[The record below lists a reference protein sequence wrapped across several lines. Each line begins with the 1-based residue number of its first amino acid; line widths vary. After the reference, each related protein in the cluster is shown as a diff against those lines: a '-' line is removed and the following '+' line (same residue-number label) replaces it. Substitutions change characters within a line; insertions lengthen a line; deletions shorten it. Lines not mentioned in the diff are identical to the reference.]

1 MTYYLEEILDS
12 LKKIDGLDAQ
22 VRYLEAVVKN
32 NDDKSA
38 ETVINELLK
47 VYKHMQLIIKGE
59 EKQDLCDSLAIMN
72 KESNLRLAVRNKFDE
87 LLEQTKYPSPEI
99 KEARYLI
106 AREFSKYFREGIRLS
121 LKLGEIY
128 KDFPELF

>member
-1 MTYYLEEILDS
+1 MTYYIEEILDS

-38 ETVINELLK
+38 ETVINELLN
-47 VYKHMQLIIKGE
+47 VYKHMQRIVKGE
-59 EKQDLCDSLAIMN
+59 EKQDLQDSLAVLD
-72 KESNLRLAVRNKFDE
+72 KEADLRLAVRNQFDE
-87 LLEQTKYPSPEI
+87 LLEQTKYPSKEI
-99 KEARYLI
+99 KEARRLV
-106 AREFSKYFREGIRLS
+106 AREFSKYFRESIRLN